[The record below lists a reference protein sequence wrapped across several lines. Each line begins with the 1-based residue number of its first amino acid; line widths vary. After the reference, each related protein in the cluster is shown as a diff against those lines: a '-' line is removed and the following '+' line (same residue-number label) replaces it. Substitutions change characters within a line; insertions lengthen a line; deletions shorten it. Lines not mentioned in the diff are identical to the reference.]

1 MKKGFLEKNSAQSDE
16 KTTLF
21 KVLSR
26 REDLFLRVDNS
37 LLPKLDDDAKLKK
50 MLDTLFR
57 KSSKANRREIINITQ
72 HNYRIFL

>member
-37 LLPKLDDDAKLKK
+37 LLPKLDDDAK
-50 MLDTLFR
+50 
-57 KSSKANRREIINITQ
+57 
-72 HNYRIFL
+72 

>member
-26 REDLFLRVDNS
+26 REHRFLIVENR
-37 LLPKLDDDAKLKK
+37 LLPKLYEEAK
-50 MLDTLFR
+50 
-57 KSSKANRREIINITQ
+57 
-72 HNYRIFL
+72 